1 MKKMNGE
8 KKKSIKKLAK
18 SARNFKSQKASWRKL
33 CLVLCDDPEGWNGEV
48 GSEVQERIYVYTWLI
63 HDVVQQKLTHCKI
76 IIFQLKKKVGPT
88 SIPLLIPNLK
98 PRRSHQNFKN
108 LTLSIT
114 HKTSQA

>member
-76 IIFQLKKKVGPT
+76 IIFQLKKK
-88 SIPLLIPNLK
+88 SW
-98 PRRSHQNFKN
+98 SHKYTTINPKFK
-108 LTLSIT
+108 TQEISS
-114 HKTSQA
+114 KF